1 MNVLFVDLNNYGY
14 WWEILR
20 WLCKRPKCKKE
31 TALLFIKKIWW
42 KKIEWNKRKLSDL
55 IKKIGYKV
63 LNR

>member
-20 WLCKRPKCKKE
+20 WLYKRAKCKKE